1 MRSTWREKA
10 ACRGLGPAV
19 FFPAPSEPA
28 TEAYS
33 ICRGCPVTAECLAY
47 AFDHRITYGVWGGMS
62 VRRRRAL
69 RRYREAS

>member
-1 MRSTWREKA
+1 MSTTWREKA
-10 ACRGLGPAV
+10 ACRGKPTAV

-28 TEAYS
+28 TDAHH

-47 AFDHRITYGVWGGMS
+47 ALGHHVAHVERGGAS